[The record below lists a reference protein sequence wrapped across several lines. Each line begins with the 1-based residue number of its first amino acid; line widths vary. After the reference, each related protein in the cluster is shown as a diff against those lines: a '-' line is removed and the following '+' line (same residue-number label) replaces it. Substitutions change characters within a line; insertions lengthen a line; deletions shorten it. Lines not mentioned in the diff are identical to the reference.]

1 MFKQIV
7 DQVKSIELN
16 RFDKIAISLY
26 IFVILGYI
34 IAGALTILT
43 VGGLILIGGAFYTYK
58 GKILTSVA
66 WYIMADFCWIANA
79 IDIGDMQGAI
89 FVTVGVIF
97 GTIATFKMKN
107 GHMDSELKHKEKE

>member
-1 MFKQIV
+1 MYKQIFA
-7 DQVKSIELN
+7 QIKSIQLN
-16 RFDKIAISLY
+16 TFDKVAISTY
-26 IFVILGYI
+26 IIVFLGYVY
-34 IAGALTILT
+34 AGTLTILT

-79 IDIGDMQGAI
+79 VDIGDVQGAI

-97 GTIATFKMKN
+97 GIIATFKMKN
-107 GHMDSELKHKEKE
+107 GHMDTELKHKEKE